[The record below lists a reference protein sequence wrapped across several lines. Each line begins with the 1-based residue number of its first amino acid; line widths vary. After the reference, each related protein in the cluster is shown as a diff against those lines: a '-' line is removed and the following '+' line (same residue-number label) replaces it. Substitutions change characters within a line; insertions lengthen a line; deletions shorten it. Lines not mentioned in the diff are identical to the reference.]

1 MNKAKYNFLAFVII
15 ALISIGSIENP
26 FTTSYVEQIK
36 EHAVATTNQKDALY
50 IEIKE
55 KASKFEVKAK
65 DAVLDPV
72 WKATPGYNGRIV
84 DVEASYK
91 AMKKDGVFNEE
102 KLVYKQIEPK
112 VHLEDLPP
120 APVYRGNPEKP
131 MVALLINVAWGN
143 EYLPKMVTTLKKH
156 GVQST
161 FFLEGNWVKKNT
173 DLTKMLYDE
182 GHELGNHSFSHPDMK
197 VLSTNRIREQ
207 LQKTNDV
214 IEETIG
220 KKPKWFAPPSG
231 SYRDE
236 VVKIADEM
244 GMYTILWSVDTVD
257 WKKPDATVMM
267 NRVLQKVHPGAMIL
281 MHPTEPTA
289 QGLEFLIEG
298 LKAKGYAIGTVT
310 QLLSESRIDK
320 R

>member
-1 MNKAKYNFLAFVII
+1 MSKGRYNVIAFIII

-36 EHAVATTNQKDALY
+36 DLSVVASKQKDELY
-50 IEIKE
+50 IEIQD
-55 KASKFEVKAK
+55 KASKYEVKAK

-72 WKATPGYNGRIV
+72 WKATPGYNGKQV
-84 DVEASYK
+84 DIDASYK

-102 KLVYKQIEPK
+102 KLVYKQVKPT

-120 APVYRGNPEKP
+120 SPVYRGNPDKP

-143 EYLPKMVTTLKKH
+143 EYLPKMVDVLKKH
-156 GVQST
+156 QVRST
-161 FFLEGNWVKKNT
+161 FFLEGNWVKKNA

-197 VLSTNRIREQ
+197 KLSANRIREQ

-236 VVKIADEM
+236 VVKIANEM

-257 WKKPDATVMM
+257 WKKPNATEMM
-267 NRVLQKVHPGAMIL
+267 NRVLRKVHPGAMIL

-289 QGLEFLIEG
+289 EGLELLIEG
-298 LKAKGYAIGTVT
+298 LKAKGYSIGTVT
-310 QLLSESRIDK
+310 QLLSEARIDK
-320 R
+320 

>member
-1 MNKAKYNFLAFVII
+1 MNKGRYNVIAFIII

-36 EHAVATTNQKDALY
+36 EVAVVTSKQKDALY
-50 IEIKE
+50 VEIQE
-55 KASKFEVKAK
+55 KASKYEVKAK
-65 DAVLDPV
+65 NAILDPV
-72 WKATPGYNGRIV
+72 WKATPGYNGREV
-84 DVEASYK
+84 DIEASYK
-91 AMKKDGVFNEE
+91 AMKKDGVFIED
-102 KLVYKQIEPK
+102 KLVYKQVKPSI
-112 VHLEDLPP
+112 HLEDLPP
-120 APVYRGNPEKP
+120 SPVYRGNPDKP

-143 EYLPKMVTTLKKH
+143 EYLPKMVDVLQKH
-156 GVQST
+156 QVRST

-197 VLSTNRIREQ
+197 KLSANRIREQ
-207 LQKTNDV
+207 LQRTNNV
-214 IEETIG
+214 IEETVG

-236 VVKIADEM
+236 VVKIANEM

-257 WKKPDATVMM
+257 WKKPNATEMM
-267 NRVLQKVHPGAMIL
+267 NRVLRKVHPGAMIL

-289 QGLEFLIEG
+289 EGLELLIEG

-310 QLLSESRIDK
+310 QLLSEARIDK
-320 R
+320 